1 MLIQFCHL
9 ITVYHFKQLLTIFI
23 CTYFISTYAANLRI
37 VVYYIYL
44 RNFCGIVKFSYCCTL
59 FYASLYPIVL
69 LYLFFFYVRP
79 WFSGSPASHPA
90 LPSLTLPPSPALP
103 LYKSSLPNQSL
114 PDCLLISTELSHNSY
129 PDSPR
134 MLPVV

>member
-9 ITVYHFKQLLTIFI
+9 ITVYHSKQLLTIFI

-59 FYASLYPIVL
+59 FYASLALCCILLLYFLVL
-69 LYLFFFYVRP
+69 LLHFYI
-79 WFSGSPASHPA
+79 
-90 LPSLTLPPSPALP
+90 LTVAQQFP
-103 LYKSSLPNQSL
+103 LG
-114 PDCLLISTELSHNSY
+114 
-129 PDSPR
+129 
-134 MLPVV
+134 

>member
-69 LYLFFFYVRP
+69 LYLSRSVPGFPVHLP
-79 WFSGSPASHPA
+79 ATLSSPH
-90 LPSLTLPPSPALP
+90 
-103 LYKSSLPNQSL
+103 
-114 PDCLLISTELSHNSY
+114 
-129 PDSPR
+129 
-134 MLPVV
+134 